1 MTEPKEHRIF
11 NADENLTQEISDPA
25 VLSKTPLVSVKMCT
39 YNHAPYIAQAIEG
52 VLLQK
57 TTFPI
62 ELVIGEDCSTDRTRD
77 IVLDYQRK
85 HPDIIRVIAWR
96 QNVGGIRNGLCM
108 NRTCRGKY
116 IAYCEGD
123 DFWHHP
129 QKLQMQVDYLEGHPR
144 AGLVHTDADWLV
156 DRTGETIPC
165 WHKRH
170 HTITQGDIYEDLLV
184 ANQIINCT
192 VCVCK
197 EHLERIG
204 SHAVWQRRFLTG
216 DYPRSLLIS
225 MVAEIG
231 YLNISTATRRELVNS
246 ASKSPDI
253 RKNFAFFLNEYDVKE
268 YFCQLRPPSSSTQ
281 ELIRSNFHKRKL
293 EYGYLMQDGSIARD
307 SYAYL
312 AERGLLGWTDRLHAL
327 GSRGKVQHIAA
338 KAMTAVKDRIWNLR
352 KARMCPTQGW
362 RTSK

>member
-1 MTEPKEHRIF
+1 MSEKLECGTRDVDPLLFE
-11 NADENLTQEISDPA
+11 EISDAA
-25 VLSKTPLVSVKMCT
+25 VLAKEPLASVKMTT
-39 YNHAPYIAQAIEG
+39 YNHAPYITQAIEG
-52 VLLQK
+52 VLLQR

-62 ELVIGEDCSTDRTRD
+62 ELVIGEDCSTDHTRD

-96 QNVGGIRNGLCM
+96 QNVGGIRNGLHVD
-108 NRTCRGKY
+108 RACRGKY
-116 IAYCEGD
+116 IAFCDGD

-156 DRTGETIPC
+156 DQTGETIPC
-165 WHKRH
+165 WHRRH

-184 ANQIINCT
+184 ANQIIACT
-192 VCVCK
+192 ACARK
-197 EHLERIG
+197 EHIERIG
-204 SHAVWQRRFLTG
+204 SHAVWKRRFLMG
-216 DYPRSLLIS
+216 DSSKWLLIS
-225 MVAEIG
+225 MAAQIG

-253 RKNFAFFLNEYDVKE
+253 RKNFAFFLSNYDVKE

-281 ELIRSNFHKRKL
+281 ELIQSNFHKKKL
-293 EYGYLMQDGSIARD
+293 RYGYLMQDGSIARD

-312 AERGLLGWTDRLHAL
+312 AKWGLLAWTDRLHAL
-327 GSRGKVQHIAA
+327 GSRGKAQHIAA
-338 KAMTAVKDRIWNLR
+338 KAMLAVKDRIRNLR
-352 KARMCPTQGW
+352 SATTCPMQAW
-362 RTSK
+362 KRSK